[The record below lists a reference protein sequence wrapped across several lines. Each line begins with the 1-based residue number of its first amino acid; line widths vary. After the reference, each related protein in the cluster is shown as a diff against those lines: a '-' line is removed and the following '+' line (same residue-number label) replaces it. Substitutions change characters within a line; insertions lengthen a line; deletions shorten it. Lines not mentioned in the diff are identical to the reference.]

1 MDIKSR
7 TTIIHKSTDAI
18 FIHFTTFMMMMVC
31 MLLIVMMML
40 MLLRF
45 FFLLFRKGTLY
56 STYPTGRSGSTF
68 KVKCFSI
75 DYLIQICISIIT
87 FYYFSCRLQCT
98 DNLFDT
104 FQFVTFHFRGLI
116 QQYNITKFNLLD
128 NQIFNILF
136 VNTLTGQIVATRK
149 LTLQTQGIYH
159 SHNTIQTTSPVRI
172 PHT

>member
-7 TTIIHKSTDAI
+7 TTIIHKSTDTI
-18 FIHFTTFMMMMVC
+18 FIHFTTLMMMMVR
-31 MLLIVMMML
+31 VF
-40 MLLRF
+40 LRF
-45 FFLLFRKGTLY
+45 FFLLFRKGALY

-116 QQYNITKFNLLD
+116 QQYNITKFNLLN